1 MISKLTLPLYLA
13 ATATSLF
20 GNAAIAIVLPWLVLE
35 RTGDPAIAGTVVAV
49 SALPSA
55 VAAVVGGHL
64 IDRLGRRRTAVVADI
79 GSAVSVAGLAVV
91 DMAFGLD
98 IGWFIVLGILG
109 ALFDVPGMTAR
120 ETLMAN
126 VAEASGVALD
136 KVASWR
142 GALFGLSFLA
152 GPALA
157 GWLLSVLPSVQVV
170 WVTAACSA
178 IAALAIG
185 IMPLV
190 PATTTTDE
198 DGSPLAGLTHIRRSR
213 PLRTLLVIS
222 LGTMLL
228 SGPLL
233 SILLPAYFTTLAA
246 PALLGISLSA
256 YAVGTI
262 VGSGAY
268 GWGFAGHRWPAW
280 VVANLL
286 FVVSGV
292 LIATLGGFWLIGAG
306 MAVAGLGAGIQQ
318 PITTVVLTEQV
329 PDALRGR
336 VFGTYAALA
345 MVAAP
350 VGLGLLSLVIGA
362 ADLRAGAWYLAVGWA
377 VVAAYALVAP
387 GLRDYIRAAAS
398 SEPDPLGVTSGG
410 EGIGADDR
418 PTG

>member
-1 MISKLTLPLYLA
+1 
-13 ATATSLF
+13 
-20 GNAAIAIVLPWLVLE
+20 
-35 RTGDPAIAGTVVAV
+35 
-49 SALPSA
+49 
-55 VAAVVGGHL
+55 
-64 IDRLGRRRTAVVADI
+64 
-79 GSAVSVAGLAVV
+79 
-91 DMAFGLD
+91 
-98 IGWFIVLGILG
+98 
-109 ALFDVPGMTAR
+109 
-120 ETLMAN
+120 
-126 VAEASGVALD
+126 
-136 KVASWR
+136 
-142 GALFGLSFLA
+142 
-152 GPALA
+152 
-157 GWLLSVLPSVQVV
+157 
-170 WVTAACSA
+170 
-178 IAALAIG
+178 
-185 IMPLV
+185 MPLV

-268 GWGFAGHRWPAW
+268 GWGFAGHRWLAW
-280 VVANLL
+280 VVANVL

-318 PITTVVLTEQV
+318 PVTTVVLTEQV

-362 ADLRAGAWYLAVGWA
+362 ADLRAGAWYLAAGWV

-398 SEPDPLGVTSGG
+398 SEPDPVVVTSGG
-410 EGIGADDR
+410 EGTGADDR